1 MPEGVIKTLT
11 VSCDRIPIPL
21 GRQGENAAR
30 RVRFSMKDF
39 APFLSLPV
47 SSPDETPQVSLLV
60 RRPGESAEAP
70 YPVPLTFEEEDG
82 IPRSALWTPSCAD
95 TALYGP
101 GECELRLTAGETLVK
116 SRRYPFTVEKALG
129 QAAEPPAPWQPWV
142 NGVLDAAE
150 RAQTAADALTEEAET
165 ISRNAE
171 EIEVLQ
177 RQLTLKAPAG
187 GLCKP
192 LTAGSALR
200 LADPEAQSVSLQTGD
215 AIDLTGTGLR
225 SRAIGQVK
233 AVFGQTCVKNQLC
246 DPQGA
251 NTGTG
256 SGVTY
261 TNNRDGTWTLT
272 GSGTGTN
279 RKPLCDIH
287 CIPGHKYYLAHG
299 SETESDGSWYLCV
312 TYNGSHL
319 IGTGQNARM
328 LLTASYAFDA
338 LSVRTTSGFR
348 APEEGITLR
357 PVLVDLT
364 LLCGEGHEPGTADE
378 ALRRFPEIEKWDYD
392 TGSLLH
398 MNAAGLVCRAGN
410 TADEKS
416 EASPPALDFSDAIA
430 EYFPGGMMSVQEV
443 RDELNENFA
452 IRRCALA
459 DGAVV
464 PLAEPVITPLFP
476 PLSLTLPLYEG
487 RRLDLVTAEGIP
499 TAPARLLMTPLPD
512 VTRAVKNLPRDYIS
526 LQSLDALLS
535 VLESTLG
542 ISLTRAWDETEE
554 KWVFTGSGS

>member
-150 RAQTAADALTEEAET
+150 RAQAAADTLTEEVET
-165 ISRNAE
+165 VAQNAE
-171 EIEVLQ
+171 AIGTLQ
-177 RQLTLKAPAG
+177 QQLTLKAPAG

-215 AIDLTGTGLR
+215 EIDLTGTGLR
-225 SRAIGQVK
+225 GRAIGLVK

-246 DPQGA
+246 NPLGA
-251 NTGTG
+251 GTASG
-256 SGVTY
+256 GGVTY

-279 RKPLCDIH
+279 RKPLSDIH

-312 TYNGSHL
+312 TSSGTHL
-319 IGTGQNARM
+319 TGTSQSARI
-328 LLTASYAFDA
+328 LLTASYSFDVF
-338 LSVRTTSGFR
+338 SVRTTSGFR

-398 MNAAGLVCRAGN
+398 MNAVGLVCRAGN
-410 TADEKS
+410 TADEES
-416 EASPPALDFSDAIA
+416 EAVPPAPDFSDAIA
-430 EYFPGGMMSVQEV
+430 EYFPGGMMSVEEA

-452 IRRCALA
+452 IRRCALS

-476 PLSLTLPLYEG
+476 PISLTLPLYEG
-487 RRLDLVTAEGIP
+487 GRLDLVTAEGIP
-499 TAPARLLMTPLPD
+499 TAPARFLMTPLPD

-535 VLESTLG
+535 ALESALG
-542 ISLTRAWDETEE
+542 ISLTRTWDETEE

>member
-1 MPEGVIKTLT
+1 MPKGVIKTLT

-30 RVRFSMKDF
+30 RVRFPLKDF
-39 APFLSLPV
+39 APFLSLPT
-47 SSPDETPQVSLLV
+47 SSPGEAPQVSLLV

-95 TALYGP
+95 TALCGP

-150 RAQTAADALTEEAET
+150 RARTAADTLTEEAET
-165 ISRNAE
+165 VAQNAE
-171 EIEVLQ
+171 AIGTLQ
-177 RQLTLKAPAG
+177 QQLALKAPAD
-187 GLCKP
+187 GLCET

-200 LADPEAQSVSLQTGD
+200 LNDPEAQSVSLQTGD
-215 AIDLTGTGLR
+215 DIDLTGTGLR
-225 SRAIGQVK
+225 GRAIGQVK

-246 DPQGA
+246 NPQGA
-251 NTGTG
+251 GTSSG
-256 SGVTY
+256 GGVTY

-272 GSGTGTN
+272 GSGTVIN

-299 SETESDGSWYLCV
+299 SETDSDGSWYVCV
-312 TYNGSHL
+312 TYNGAHL
-319 IGTGQNARM
+319 TGTGQNART

-348 APEEGITLR
+348 APEGGITLR

-364 LLCGEGHEPGTADE
+364 LLCGEGHEPVTADE

-398 MNAAGLVCRAGN
+398 MTAAGLVCSRAN
-410 TADEKS
+410 TENDES
-416 EASPPALDFSDAIA
+416 EAAPPALDFSDAIA

-443 RDELNENFA
+443 RDELNENSA
-452 IRRCALA
+452 IRRCALS

-464 PLAEPVITPLFP
+464 PLPEPVITPIFP
-476 PLSLTLPLYEG
+476 PISLTLPLYKG
-487 RRLDLVTAEGIP
+487 GRLDLVTAEGVP
-499 TAPARLLMTPLPD
+499 TAPARILLTPLPD
-512 VTRAVKNLPRDYIS
+512 VTRAVKSLPRDYIS

-535 VLESTLG
+535 ALEDALG
-542 ISLTRAWDETEE
+542 ISLTRSWDETEE
-554 KWVFTGSGS
+554 KWVFTVSGS

>member
-1 MPEGVIKTLT
+1 MPKGVIKTLT

-30 RVRFSMKDF
+30 RVRFPLKDF
-39 APFLSLPV
+39 APFLSYPA
-47 SSPDETPQVSLLV
+47 SSPAEAPQVSLLV
-60 RRPGESAEAP
+60 RRPGENAEAP

-82 IPRSALWTPSCAD
+82 IPRSALWTPSRAD
-95 TALYGP
+95 TALCGP

-142 NGVLDAAE
+142 NGVLNAAE

-165 ISRNAE
+165 VAQSAE
-171 EIEVLQ
+171 AIGALQ
-177 RQLTLKAPAG
+177 QQLTLKAPAC
-187 GLCKP
+187 GLCEP
-192 LTAGSALR
+192 LTTGSALR

-215 AIDLTGTGLR
+215 KIDLTGTGLR
-225 SRAIGQVK
+225 GRAIGQVK

-246 DPQGA
+246 NPLGA
-251 NTGTG
+251 GTASG

-312 TYNGSHL
+312 TSNGTHL
-319 IGTGQNARM
+319 TGTVQNARI
-328 LLTASYAFDA
+328 LLTASYSFDVF
-338 LSVRTTSGFR
+338 SVRTTSGFR

-378 ALRRFPEIEKWDYD
+378 ALRRFPELEKWDYD

-398 MNAAGLVCRAGN
+398 MNAAGLVCSGAN
-410 TADEKS
+410 AESDES
-416 EASPPALDFSDAIA
+416 EAAPPVPDFSAAIA
-430 EYFPGGMMSVQEV
+430 EYFPGGMMSVEEA

-452 IRRCALA
+452 IHRCALA

-464 PLAEPVITPLFP
+464 PLAEPVITTLFP
-476 PLSLTLPLYEG
+476 PLSLTLPLYEEG
-487 RRLDLVTAEGIP
+487 RLDLVTAEGIP
-499 TAPARLLMTPLPD
+499 TAPARLLMTLLPD
-512 VTRAVKNLPRDYIS
+512 VTHTVKSLPRDYIS
-526 LQSLDALLS
+526 LQSLNALLS
-535 VLESTLG
+535 ALEDALG
-542 ISLTRAWDETEE
+542 VSLTRTWDETEE
-554 KWVFTGSGS
+554 KWIFTASGP